1 MTGVVAKQTHTMQQD
16 KDVAVTMRDGAVL
29 RANVF
34 RPREP
39 GQYPVLMTLGPYGK
53 DVHLSEFMPEAW
65 TALRERHPEILAA
78 SSCKYLVF
86 ETPDPEV
93 WVRQGYIVVKVDS
106 RGAGKSPGRL
116 DPNSPAEFQDFYD
129 AVGWAGVQPWSSG
142 KVGLL
147 GISYYAAGQW
157 MIASMRPPHLAA
169 ILPWQGA
176 SDFYR
181 DRVRQGGMFS
191 SGFIRRWWPRSV
203 LRNQHGNTECPFKD
217 IDTGERTTA
226 PASLTPRQLAANR
239 VDYPGDIL
247 AHALDDDWYRAR
259 SPKFE
264 DITLPALVVANYG
277 GLGLHLRGTIE
288 GYQRIGSRDKWLKV
302 QSGSYFLT
310 FLSPDSVALQ
320 RRFFDRYLKGID
332 NGWENEPRVE
342 VGMRT
347 VDDRIARNITD
358 TQWPLTQTRWQSIYL
373 DAASCALANGAPLA
387 EASLSYE
394 VSAEGAVFRTPP
406 LERDIELAGP
416 AVASLWVSSATT
428 DMDLFATLRAYGPD
442 GKEAVFVT
450 AIEPRAPLSQGWLRV
465 SQRKLD
471 PALSTPW
478 RPFHAH
484 DETQALVPGEVYEVQ
499 LEIWPLSIA
508 LPRGSVI
515 ELVLAGRD
523 FERPDATGPYKGSG
537 FFLHDDP
544 LDRPLARFGG
554 AHTIHTGGAYASS
567 LLLPFLECVS

>member
-1 MTGVVAKQTHTMQQD
+1 MTGVAAKQSHTMQQD

-34 RPREP
+34 RPLEP

-93 WVRQGYIVVKVDS
+93 WVGHGYIVVKVDS

-247 AHALDDDWYRAR
+247 AHPLDDDWYRAR
-259 SPKFE
+259 SPQFE
-264 DITLPALVVANYG
+264 DIDLPALVVANYG

-342 VGMRT
+342 VGLRT
-347 VDDRIARNITD
+347 VDDRIARNMTG
-358 TQWPLTQTRWQSIYL
+358 TQWPLAETRWQSLYL
-373 DAASCALANGAPLA
+373 DAASCALVNGAPLA

-394 VSAEGAVFRTPP
+394 VSAEGAVFRTSP
-406 LERDIELAGP
+406 LEHDVELAGP

-484 DETQALVPGEVYEVQ
+484 DEAQALVPGEVYEVQ
-499 LEIWPLSIA
+499 LEIWPLSIV

-523 FERPDATGPYKGSG
+523 FERAEATGPYKGSG

-554 AHTIHTGGAYASS
+554 AHTIHSGGAHASS

>member
-1 MTGVVAKQTHTMQQD
+1 MTGVAAKQSHTMQQD

-34 RPREP
+34 RPLEP

-93 WVRQGYIVVKVDS
+93 WVGHGYIVVKVDS

-247 AHALDDDWYRAR
+247 AHPLDDDWYRAR

-342 VGMRT
+342 VGLRT
-347 VDDRIARNITD
+347 VDDRIARNMTG
-358 TQWPLTQTRWQSIYL
+358 TQWPLAETRWQSIYL
-373 DAASCALANGAPLA
+373 DAASCALVNGAPLA

-394 VSAEGAVFRTPP
+394 VPAEGVVFRTSP
-406 LERDIELAGP
+406 LEHDVELAGH

-523 FERPDATGPYKGSG
+523 FERADATGPYKGSG

-554 AHTIHTGGAYASS
+554 AHTIHTGGAHASS

>member
-1 MTGVVAKQTHTMQQD
+1 MQQD
-16 KDVAVTMRDGAVL
+16 KDTAIPMRDGALL
-29 RANVF
+29 RAIVF
-34 RPREP
+34 RPATP

-65 TALRERHPEILAA
+65 TALGERHAEILAA

-93 WVRQGYIVVKVDS
+93 WVRHGYVIVKVDS

-116 DPNSPAEFQDFYD
+116 DPNSPAEFRDFYD
-129 AVGWAGVQPWSSG
+129 AIEWAGVQPWSNG

-157 MIASMRPPHLAA
+157 MIAAMRPPHLAA

-181 DRVRQGGMFS
+181 DRVRQGGIFG

-203 LRNQHGNTECPFKD
+203 LRNQHGNPECPFKD

-226 PASLTPRQLAANR
+226 PASLTPQQLAANR
-239 VDYPGDIL
+239 VDYPGEVL
-247 AHALDDDWYRAR
+247 AHPLDDDWYRAR
-259 SPKFE
+259 SPNFA

-288 GYQRIGSRDKWLKV
+288 GYQRIASQDKWLKV

-332 NGWENEPRVE
+332 NGWEKEARVE
-342 VGMRT
+342 VAIRT
-347 VDDRIARNITD
+347 AEDGIARNIVD
-358 TQWPLTQTRWQSIYL
+358 TRWPLSAIRWQSLYL
-373 DAASCALANGAPLA
+373 DAASRSLGNAVPA
-387 EASLSYE
+387 EAASLSYE
-394 VSAEGAVFRTPP
+394 ATGQGVVFRTPP
-406 LERDIELAGP
+406 LERDLELAGP
-416 AVASLWVSSATT
+416 AVARLWVSSGSS
-428 DMDLFATLRAYGPD
+428 DMDLFATLRAYAPD
-442 GKEAVFVT
+442 GREAVFIT

-471 PALSTPW
+471 PARSTEW

-484 DETQALVPGEVYEVQ
+484 DESQPLQPGGVYEVQ
-499 LEIWPLSIA
+499 LEIWPMSIA

-544 LDRPLARFGG
+544 LDRPAERFGG
-554 AHTIHTGGAYASS
+554 SHTIHTGDARPSS
-567 LLLPFLECVS
+567 LLLPFLGDPP

>member
-1 MTGVVAKQTHTMQQD
+1 MTGMAATQTYTMQQD
-16 KDVAVTMRDGAVL
+16 KDVAIPMRDGALL

-34 RPREP
+34 RPVEP
-39 GQYPVLMTLGPYGK
+39 GRYPVLMTLGPYGK

-65 TALRERHPEILAA
+65 TALRERHPDILAA

-93 WVRQGYIVVKVDS
+93 WVRHGYIIVKVDS

-116 DPNSPAEFQDFYD
+116 DPNSPAEFRDFYD
-129 AVGWAGVQPWSSG
+129 AIGWAGVQPWSSG

-191 SGFIRRWWPRSV
+191 SGFTRRWWPRSV
-203 LRNQHGNTECPFKD
+203 LRGQHGNPECPFKD
-217 IDTGERTTA
+217 IDTGERTNGPEA
-226 PASLTPRQLAANR
+226 LSAQQLGANR

-247 AHALDDDWYRAR
+247 AHPLDDDWYRAR
-259 SPKFE
+259 SPVFE

-288 GYQRIGSRDKWLKV
+288 GYQRIASRDKWLKV

-320 RRFFDRYLKGID
+320 RRFFDRYLKDID
-332 NGWENEPRVE
+332 NDWESEPRVE

-347 VDDRIARNITD
+347 VDDGIARDITD
-358 TQWPLTQTRWQSIYL
+358 TRWPLTGTRWTSLFL
-373 DAASCALANGAPLA
+373 DCAARQLVGDTPDPS
-387 EASLSYE
+387 SLSYE
-394 VSAEGAVFRTPP
+394 ATGAGVAFRTPP
-406 LERDIELAGP
+406 LEHDVELAGP
-416 AVASLWVSSATT
+416 AVANLWVSSATT

-442 GKEAVFVT
+442 GKEVVFIT

-471 PALSTPW
+471 PSLSAPW

-484 DETQALVPGEVYEVQ
+484 DEVQALVPGEIYEVQ

-523 FERPDATGPYKGSG
+523 FERADATGPYKGSG

-544 LDRPLARFGG
+544 LDRPAERFGG
-554 AHTIHTGGAYASS
+554 AHTIHAGGAHASS
-567 LLLPFLECVS
+567 LLLPFIGGAS